1 MTDAPLTA
9 AEACILLDPLYSSG
23 AEAFKIAFL
32 MLIAQGVIRISM
44 ADIVSPLSSARNF
57 RSPVASVVRDPPPM
71 VLAREI
77 VDVIR
82 RSEAARW
89 GATLSVV
96 AFNATKSY
104 GKGLRKLKTRLI
116 LPELAA
122 RGLLAPRKETFLGV
136 PVRTRYDDTPA
147 GLGERRR
154 IEAVLEDARRLP
166 SLIGTRPDEAKAIVL
181 AAGPLLLL
189 VPELKD
195 IYGQL
200 AALDPAVR
208 ESVDGSDF
216 SFLGGEAGSSGDQAD
231 MFDLGSFDM
240 GALDLDFDA
249 FDSSFDSSFSDGGD
263 SGGDAGG
270 GDGGGGDGGG
280 GGE

>member
-1 MTDAPLTA
+1 MNDAPLTA
-9 AEACILLDPLYSSG
+9 AEACVLLDPLRSSG

-32 MLIAQGVIRISM
+32 TLIAQGVIRISM
-44 ADIVSPLSSARNF
+44 ADIVSPLSSGRNF
-57 RSPVASVVRDPPPM
+57 QSPVASVVRDPPPM

-89 GATLSVV
+89 GATLSVL
-96 AFNATKSY
+96 ARNAAKSY
-104 GKGLRKLKTRLI
+104 GGGLRKLKTQLI
-116 LPELAA
+116 LPALAA
-122 RGLLAPRKETFLGV
+122 RGLLALRKETFLGV

-147 GLGERRR
+147 GLAERRR
-154 IEAVLEDARRLP
+154 IETLLEEARRLP

-189 VPELKD
+189 VPELKG

-200 AALDPAVR
+200 AALDPAVA
-208 ESVDGSDF
+208 EGADGADF
-216 SFLGGEAGSSGDQAD
+216 SFLGGEADSGDQAD

-240 GALDLDFDA
+240 GALDLDFGA
-249 FDSSFDSSFSDGGD
+249 FDSSFDSSFSDGGSD
-263 SGGDAGG
+263 GGGSDGG
-270 GDGGGGDGGG
+270 GDSGGG
-280 GGE
+280 GGPD